1 MKKKILFLLSIVANF
16 WRLIP
21 SKLRVYIFTFFYL
34 LESRDKDSKK
44 GLKNLFKL
52 KDKLEWVINER
63 ALFYGKG
70 IHPKHRLTSYHNF
83 FIDRIKNGEDV
94 IDVGC
99 GYGEVA
105 RSIAQFKNLSKVYG
119 IDIDPSKINQ
129 AKSYKKFDNL
139 FFTKGNAEENLNY
152 KADVVVLSN
161 VLEHII
167 SREDF
172 LVNIRKSTNAKKFLI
187 RVPMFER
194 DWQIPLRK
202 ELQIYYFSDED
213 HKIEHTIKEFKK
225 EIQNCNFKITYMTTI
240 WGEIWAECISK
251 V

>member
-1 MKKKILFLLSIVANF
+1 MKKKILFLISFLAKF
-16 WRLIP
+16 WSLIP
-21 SKLRVYIFTFFYL
+21 SKIRIFIFTFFYL
-34 LESRDKDSKK
+34 LESRDKNSEK

-63 ALFYGKG
+63 ALNYGKG
-70 IHPKHRLTSYHNF
+70 IHPKHKLTKYHNF
-83 FIDRIKNGEDV
+83 FIDRINNGETV
-94 IDVGC
+94 IDIGC

-105 RSIAQFKNLSKVYG
+105 RSIAKSKNLSKVYA
-119 IDIDPSKINQ
+119 IDIDPSKIKQ
-129 AKSYKKFDNL
+129 AKSYKKSDNL
-139 FFTKGNAEENLNY
+139 FFLKVNAEENIDF

-167 SREDF
+167 SREEF
-172 LVNIRKSTNAKKFLI
+172 LVRIRKSTNAKKFLI

-202 ELQIYYFSDED
+202 ELKIYYYSDED
-213 HKIEHTIKEFKK
+213 HKIEHTIQEFKK
-225 EIQNCNFKITYMTTI
+225 EIENCNLQITYMSTI

>member
-1 MKKKILFLLSIVANF
+1 MKKKILFLISLLAKF

-21 SKLRVYIFTFFYL
+21 SKLRIFIFTFFYL
-34 LESRDKDSKK
+34 LESRDKDSEK

-63 ALFYGKG
+63 ALYYGKG
-70 IHPKHRLTSYHNF
+70 IHPKHKLTKYHNF
-83 FIDRIKNGEDV
+83 FIDRINNGETV
-94 IDVGC
+94 IDIGC

-105 RSIAQFKNLSKVYG
+105 RSIAKSKNLSKVYAV
-119 IDIDPSKINQ
+119 DIDPSKIKQ
-129 AKSYKKFDNL
+129 AKSYKKSDNL
-139 FFTKGNAEENLNY
+139 FFLKVNAEENIDF

-167 SREDF
+167 SREEF
-172 LVNIRKSTNAKKFLI
+172 LVRIRKSTNAKKFLI

-202 ELQIYYFSDED
+202 ELKIYYYSDED
-213 HKIEHTIKEFKK
+213 HKIEHTIEEFKK
-225 EIQNCNFKITYMTTI
+225 EIKNCNLQITYMTTI